1 MTAGASPV
9 RVAMWS
15 GPRNISTAMM
25 RSWENRGDTAVWDEP
40 FYAWYLDSTGIEHP
54 VDSEVIAAG
63 ETDWRRVVER
73 LLGEVP
79 DGRPVFFQKHM
90 THHLLPEI
98 DRGWMDEV
106 VNCFLIR
113 DPREVLASYA
123 RMRSTV
129 TVEDVGVPQQAEIFD
144 YVQARSADPPV
155 VLDARDVLEN
165 PRGVL
170 GALCDRVGID
180 FTDRMLAWPSGPRE
194 SDGVWAKHWYH
205 SVHRSSGFQPYV
217 AKTEPLPGHLEP
229 LAREC
234 EPHYRRLWEQ
244 RLRA

>member
-1 MTAGASPV
+1 
-9 RVAMWS
+9 
-15 GPRNISTAMM
+15 MM
-25 RSWENRGDTAVWDEP
+25 RAWENRGDTAVWDEP
-40 FYAWYLDSTGIEHP
+40 FYAFYLDSTGIEHP

-79 DGRPVFFQKHM
+79 GGRPVFFQKHM

-98 DRGWMDEV
+98 DRGWMDAV

-144 YVQARSADPPV
+144 HVQARSADTPV

-170 GALCDRVGID
+170 GALCDRVGVE
-180 FTDRMLAWPSGPRE
+180 FTERMLAWPPGPRE

-217 AKTEPLPGHLEP
+217 AKTDPLPGHLEP

-244 RLRA
+244 RLTA